1 MFKHIIVIIIM
12 EDSFKNPFEVDEE
25 HLEMIALEEN
35 RITHPSVSNEPSPSA
50 SVQPPSNSSMFDL
63 LESKIEEETR

>member
-1 MFKHIIVIIIM
+1 
-12 EDSFKNPFEVDEE
+12 
-25 HLEMIALEEN
+25 MIALEEN

-63 LESKIEEETR
+63 LESKLEEETR